1 MASARAR
8 AQAASFDDRARVAM
22 GSIRF
27 SCPVMIAVSGVHKIV
42 NAARMSVSRGLAAHP
57 TDETLRPA
65 SGADPLVRAGPPGPA
80 VSSIDKYQQQADVGV
95 GRGPGGPPHFAFV
108 PTRQG
113 VFDGA
118 CATVYTAD
126 HASCAFCFGRVVE
139 LLRVAAEACRGACEA
154 S

>member
-57 TDETLRPA
+57 TDENLRPA
-65 SGADPLVRAGPPGPA
+65 SGADPLVRAGPPRPP
-80 VSSIDKYQQQADVGV
+80 VSSIYKNQQPAP
-95 GRGPGGPPHFAFV
+95 PGGGPRAGGVPPA
-108 PTRQG
+108 P
-113 VFDGA
+113 VF
-118 CATVYTAD
+118 
-126 HASCAFCFGRVVE
+126 
-139 LLRVAAEACRGACEA
+139 
-154 S
+154 